1 MLFNTWNKWM
11 AITLLQ
17 SFGDSMINVANKV
30 VPVAWPSK
38 PEERAFG
45 GNRGRG
51 GKRGGRG
58 RGRGR
63 GGRKRR
69 GT

>member
-1 MLFNTWNKWM
+1 MPFHL
-11 AITLLQ
+11 
-17 SFGDSMINVANKV
+17 ANKI
-30 VPVAWPSK
+30 VPMAWPSK
-38 PEERAFG
+38 PEERPHG

-51 GKRGGRG
+51 GRRGGRG

-63 GGRKRR
+63 GGGRKRR

>member
-1 MLFNTWNKWM
+1 MKIKVFLEH
-11 AITLLQ
+11 LLP
-17 SFGDSMINVANKV
+17 FNVANNI

-38 PEERAFG
+38 PEERPHG

-51 GKRGGRG
+51 GRRGGRG

-63 GGRKRR
+63 GGGRKRR